1 MSRRVRQGTAIVAV
15 ALVLAYVGTVSVSK
29 VRDFAPWPA
38 NLLWLIVISAICGV
52 LLALSSD
59 GADWSIAVASLL
71 AVLIFG
77 GLQSYMIWVLLGQ
90 YVSLFDLVLSDF
102 VLVYVTQRGILMLM
116 VSALFGLLGA
126 VVTRAF
132 LPDHYLP

>member
-1 MSRRVRQGTAIVAV
+1 MSQRVRQGTAIVAA
-15 ALVLAYVGTVSVSK
+15 ALVLAYVGAVSVSK

-38 NLLWLIVISAICGV
+38 NLLWLSVVSVICGV

-59 GADWSIAVASLL
+59 GAVRSIVVASVV

-77 GLQSYMIWVLLGQ
+77 GLRSYMVWTLLGQ
-90 YVSLFDLVLSDF
+90 YVSLSDLVLSDL
-102 VLVYVTQRGILMLM
+102 VLLYVIQRGLLMLL

-126 VVTRAF
+126 VVTLVF
-132 LPDHYLP
+132 LPDRYLP